1 MTEELTTP
9 KQTGG
14 KWVYVK
20 AKRKTD
26 MSQGDRKLWADSKKY
41 EAITVFIATGS
52 LTQTALQT
60 KIPFETLKKWRKSE
74 WWADKIKELQEE
86 DYSRL
91 DAKISKT
98 IDKAL
103 DELIDRVEKGDSM
116 YDPRTGKIVKVPAKM
131 RDVNRAFDSL
141 LEKRQ
146 LLRKQPTKIVQQEST
161 ASQLQN
167 LAEQF
172 AKFVTGK
179 AKEEKLEDL
188 HVLVD
193 EEDVFQ
199 NEDGVYEVKDNP
211 QDKL

>member
-74 WWADKIKELQEE
+74 WWTDKIKELQEE

>member
-74 WWADKIKELQEE
+74 WWTDKIKELQEE

-199 NEDGVYEVKDNP
+199 NEEGIYEVKDSP

>member
-199 NEDGVYEVKDNP
+199 NEDGVYEVRDTT
-211 QDKL
+211 QEE

>member
-1 MTEELTTP
+1 MTEETV
-9 KQTGG
+9 KKTGG

-20 AKRKTD
+20 APRKTS
-26 MSQGDRKLWADSKKY
+26 MSQTDRGMWADKKKY
-41 EAITVFIATGS
+41 EAVAVFIATGS
-52 LTQTALQT
+52 PTETAIQT
-60 KIPFETLKKWRKSE
+60 KIPYETIKKWRKQD
-74 WWADKIKELQEE
+74 WWAEKVKELQDE

-103 DELIDRVEKGDSM
+103 DELIDRVDKGDSM
-116 YDPRTGKIVKVPAKM
+116 YDPRTGKIVRVPAKM
-131 RDVNRAFDSL
+131 RDVNKAFDSL

-161 ASQLQN
+161 ANQLQN

-172 AKFVTGK
+172 AKFVTGQTK
-179 AKEEKLEDL
+179 TEKLEDL
-188 HVLVD
+188 HVLVE

-199 NEDGVYEVKDNP
+199 NEEGIYEVKDNP